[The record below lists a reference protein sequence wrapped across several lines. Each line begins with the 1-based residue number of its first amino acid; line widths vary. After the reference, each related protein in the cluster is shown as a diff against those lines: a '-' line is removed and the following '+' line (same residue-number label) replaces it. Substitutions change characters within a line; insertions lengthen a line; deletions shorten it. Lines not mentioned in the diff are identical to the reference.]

1 MVHRAAE
8 ETQSARPFVHQWY
21 GRLALV
27 LLSVILLTLALAPIK
42 QFYLAW
48 VGLAPWMWVVGEAKS
63 NGRAFLWSW
72 LAGTLFFLANLWWLL
87 YVTMPGMIALVI
99 YLGLYWG
106 VAAIIFRGCGWL
118 AGSALADGIS
128 GQRKASR
135 EGMIPPAKAD
145 PTKTSFILV
154 ILGIATV
161 WTALEWV
168 RGTLFTGLPWLYL
181 GHTQSPILMICQIAD
196 ALGVYGITFGVAATN
211 ALVYLYLT
219 RDRRML
225 WPAAGLVAALWAFAA
240 GYGLF
245 RLEQMDSVCTVGPT
259 VLLVQS
265 NFPQQNTG
273 DKGASEEEL
282 IKFHFR
288 ITEAA
293 LRETER
299 AGSGTGGVD
308 LVCWSETQ
316 LPALNEEFRGD
327 WRGAPLHKPDKTVL
341 YPDYGAFLDGVVRDV
356 SALAGRHQTN
366 VLTGGLYAAGWDEK
380 LGFTDRRNTAYLF
393 RRDGSMAAEHS
404 DKIHL
409 VPFGEYI
416 PFKGSRWFGWLHD
429 FFQSFS
435 PYDFDYTLTPG
446 PEDAPAVLSIE
457 SPKFRKPARLVV
469 PICFEDI
476 DGPLVAKMFRGQGG
490 KRADVIVNLT
500 NDGWFK
506 ANENTQHLQA
516 AIFRSIENRA
526 PTVRSVNTGISAIV
540 DSSGKEIRRVPV
552 RTEGTI
558 VGPVRVDSRYTI
570 YTRVGDLF
578 AIVCAG
584 VTGIIVIRGTV
595 RFWKTRHAARVA
607 RLSS

>member
-1 MVHRAAE
+1 MVYRVVE
-8 ETQSARPFVHQWY
+8 EAQSVRPFVHRWY
-21 GRLALV
+21 GRLTLV
-27 LLSVILLTLALAPIK
+27 LLSVVLLTLGLAPIK

-48 VGLAPWMWVVGEAKS
+48 VGLVPWMWVVEKAKS

-72 LAGTLFFLANLWWLL
+72 LGGTLFFLANLWWLL
-87 YVTMPGMIALVI
+87 YVSTPGMFALVI
-99 YLGLYWG
+99 FLGLYWG
-106 VAAIIFRGCGWL
+106 VAAIIFRGSGWL
-118 AGSALADGIS
+118 ANGRTEES
-128 GQRKASR
+128 GLRTERKMRSS
-135 EGMIPPAKAD
+135 PQSSVLSPQ
-145 PTKTSFILV
+145 PYVWSV
-154 ILGIATV
+154 LGIATV

-181 GHTQSPILMICQIAD
+181 GHTQSPILLVCQIAD

-211 ALVYLYLT
+211 ALVYLHLT
-219 RDRRML
+219 RDRQGL
-225 WPAAGLVAALWAFAA
+225 WPATGVVAGLWIFAA

-245 RLEQMDSVCTVGPT
+245 RLEQMDSACTVGPT

-265 NFPQQNTG
+265 NYPQQNTG

-282 IKFHFR
+282 IKFHVR
-288 ITEAA
+288 TTEAA
-293 LRETER
+293 LGEIER
-299 AGSGTGGVD
+299 VASRTGGVD

-316 LPALNEEFRGD
+316 LPALNEEFRSN
-327 WRGAPLHKPDKTVL
+327 WRGEPLRKHDKTVL
-341 YPDYGAFLDGVVRDV
+341 YPDYGAFLDGVVQDV

-366 VLTGGLYAAGWDEK
+366 VLAGGLYAAAWKEN

-429 FFQSFS
+429 FFMSFS

-446 PEDAPAVLSIE
+446 PEDSPTVLSIE
-457 SPKFRKPARLVV
+457 SPKFRKPVRLVV

-516 AIFRSIENRA
+516 AVFRSIENRA

-540 DSSGKEIRRVPV
+540 DSYGRELQRVPV

-578 AIVCAG
+578 AILCAG
-584 VTGIIVIRGTV
+584 VTGIVVMRGMV
-595 RFWKTRHAARVA
+595 RYRKARRAARIA